1 LNPKTKGSLK
11 EKQMKPIKNLSIA
24 AAVATLLATA
34 VVAQENSGASGQMMD
49 GENGMS
55 GNMMQGDMSGMDG
68 MMPMMKMMQAC
79 TEMMEAM
86 NASTEK
92 TQPSI
97 NKG

>member
-1 LNPKTKGSLK
+1 
-11 EKQMKPIKNLSIA
+11 MKPIKNLSIA

-34 VVAQENSGASGQMMD
+34 VVAQENSGSPGQMMD

-55 GNMMQGDMSGMDG
+55 GTMMQGDMSGMDG

-86 NASTEK
+86 NASMEK

-97 NKG
+97 DKG

>member
-1 LNPKTKGSLK
+1 
-11 EKQMKPIKNLSIA
+11 MKPIKNLSIA

-68 MMPMMKMMQAC
+68 MMPMMKMMR
-79 TEMMEAM
+79 
-86 NASTEK
+86 
-92 TQPSI
+92 
-97 NKG
+97 

>member
-1 LNPKTKGSLK
+1 
-11 EKQMKPIKNLSIA
+11 MKPIKNLSIA

-34 VVAQENSGASGQMMD
+34 VVAQENSGSSGQMMD
-49 GENGMS
+49 GENSMS

-86 NASTEK
+86 NASMEK
-92 TQPSI
+92 TQPSTD
-97 NKG
+97 KG

>member
-1 LNPKTKGSLK
+1 
-11 EKQMKPIKNLSIA
+11 MKPIKNLSIA

-34 VVAQENSGASGQMMD
+34 VVAQENSGSSGQMMD

-86 NASTEK
+86 NASMEK

-97 NKG
+97 NNG

>member
-1 LNPKTKGSLK
+1 
-11 EKQMKPIKNLSIA
+11 MKPIKNVSIA

-34 VVAQENSGASGQMMD
+34 VVAQENSGSSGQMMD

-86 NASTEK
+86 NASMEK

-97 NKG
+97 NNG